1 MKEKIEEKLRD
12 EVKELNDELMSTQH
26 ELAMLQSHNNPEY
39 IKDLQSKA
47 SLLEKQLSQQKQVN
61 KDIQAQFESAI
72 NSLNSVRNEA
82 LEIQLQQQIDN
93 LQDLLRQKD
102 SSLQD
107 MIADK
112 SRFENQCVTLQEQV
126 TTLRNQV
133 DLLHDSMKVS
143 NEKVSELCEHVEK
156 KEREIQRV
164 TQDNSTCNEHVIQL
178 QV

>member
-82 LEIQLQQQIDN
+82 LEIQLQQDN